1 MIDFSNTRG
10 GRLRAWL
17 GCAAVATALLCG
29 RVGQAQP
36 MPSPSPPTGAEVLSL
51 TVNEAMALFLK
62 QNLDLL
68 MAQYGI
74 DSAKGLEVTSKLF
87 PNPTLSADVTGS
99 ATGSFHDYG
108 ALALRLDQLFEL
120 AGKRG
125 YRQESAQYG
134 VMSAEAAFTD
144 AVRTLGFAV
153 RDAFYHVLQARQKLD
168 LAKQNSE
175 NFAEVVK
182 INDIR
187 FKKGAIAE
195 VELIKLRVQLV
206 DFQNQV
212 ITATQ
217 DFLSAQN
224 TLKGLLRVRPIVEL
238 VLKGELDYVPIS
250 LDLEKLK
257 ADALVSRPDILA
269 KTRNVSQKDANL
281 KLARAFR
288 VPDVTI
294 GVDGVAQGPKGPN
307 SPNQYGFGLSVPL
320 PLFNRNQGGILQAE
334 ADLRTAQTDLE
345 KTQLQAEIDVENAY
359 RDFTQSSRLIQAY
372 RGGVANDAKDVKDIA
387 TKAYQRGGTSILD
400 LLDAF
405 RTFNTTMQ
413 GYIDALYTYQR
424 SLLAIESAV
433 GREVTK

>member
-1 MIDFSNTRG
+1 MIVFSNTRG
-10 GRLRAWL
+10 TRLRAWL
-17 GCAAVATALLCG
+17 GCAAIAAGLLCG
-29 RVGQAQP
+29 A
-36 MPSPSPPTGAEVLSL
+36 SFGAEPALQSPAGAEALSL
-51 TVNEAMALFLK
+51 TVDEAMALFLK

-74 DSAKGLEVTSKLF
+74 DSAKGLEVTARLF
-87 PNPTLSADVTGS
+87 PNPNLSVDVTGGM
-99 ATGSFHDYG
+99 TLSFG
-108 ALALRLDQLFEL
+108 QVGVLALRIDQLFEL

-125 YRQESAQYG
+125 YRQESAKYG
-134 VMSAEAAFTD
+134 VQSAEASFAD

-153 RDAFYHVLQARQKLD
+153 KDAFYHVFQARQKLE
-168 LAKQNSE
+168 LAQLNSV

-187 FKKGAIAE
+187 FKKGAIPE
-195 VELIKLRVQLV
+195 VDLIKLRVQLV

-217 DFLSAQN
+217 EYLAAQN
-224 TLKGLLRVRPIVEL
+224 TLKGLLGLKPTV
-238 VLKGELDYVPIS
+238 VLNVAG
-250 LDLEKLK
+250 DLEYKSRTLSLETLK
-257 ADALVSRPDILA
+257 ADALQSRPDVLA
-269 KTRNVSQKDANL
+269 KTRTVSQKDASL

-294 GVDGVAQGPKGPN
+294 GADTTMEGPQGPNTPH
-307 SPNQYGFGLSVPL
+307 QYGFGLSVPL

-334 ADLRTAQTDLE
+334 ADLKVAQTDLD
-345 KTQLQAEIDVENAY
+345 KTRLLVEIDVENAY
-359 RDFTQSSRLIQAY
+359 RDFTQTQMLVQAY
-372 RGGVANDAKDVKDIA
+372 RGGAVNDATEVKDIA
-387 TKAYQRGGTSILD
+387 TKAYQRGGTTILD

-424 SLLAIESAV
+424 SLLEIDAAV
-433 GREVTK
+433 GREVTR